1 MFMKDWNEVTMWHA
15 PGFYPVGFH
24 YKLPRVKIL

>member
-1 MFMKDWNEVTMWHA
+1 MFMKDWNEVTTWYA
-15 PGFYPVGFH
+15 PDYPVGFH

>member
-1 MFMKDWNEVTMWHA
+1 MFMKNWNEVITWSA
-15 PGFYPVGFH
+15 PGFYLVGFH